1 MLYKELDLKK
11 IREKNGL
18 DFAHYTFGRGQC
30 SCCYGPF
37 DMPARYWKNGVK
49 PSAYIDGTEIYEDGR
64 LVGGKPRELTYI
76 LFKNAC
82 NGSGTVRAADTIKSH
97 TCVSYHVRSM
107 DQLATICADLQEQL
121 GDTYFVEKPD
131 NFSSCIIIWTA
142 EKWAE
147 HERTSQHEEEL

>member
-1 MLYKELDLKK
+1 MTYNELDLKT

-49 PSAYIDGTEIYEDGR
+49 PSKYIHGTEIYEDGR

-76 LFKNAC
+76 LFKNAY
-82 NGSGTVRAADTIKSH
+82 NGSGTVRAVDTIKNC
-97 TCVSYHVRSM
+97 TYVAYRVRSM
-107 DQLATICADLQEQL
+107 EQLAAICADLQEQL
-121 GDTYFVEKPD
+121 GFDYFVEIPK
-131 NFSSCIIIWTA
+131 SLMMCIIIWTTVG
-142 EKWAE
+142 WTE
-147 HERTSQHEEEL
+147 HQTFGE